1 MEKSIFRLDPK
12 PTFDLVVPIPV
23 PGEGYAPVTFT
34 YRYRTRK
41 QYSEFIS
48 SMTSSTDTDV
58 VSSIVTGWNLGVD
71 FTPENIEKLVENY
84 MGAAAA
90 ILTAYSDELMKVRE
104 KN

>member
-23 PGEGYAPVTFT
+23 PGEGCAPITFT
-34 YRYRTRK
+34 CRYRTRK
-41 QYSEFIS
+41 QYRELIDSL
-48 SMTSSTDTDV
+48 TSANDADV
-58 VSSIVTGWNLGVD
+58 VESIVTGWNLDVD
-71 FTPENIEKLVENY
+71 FNPENIEKLVENY

-90 ILTAYSDELMKVRE
+90 ILTAYSDELMRVRE

>member
-1 MEKSIFRLDPK
+1 MEKTIFRFDPK
-12 PTFDLVVPIPV
+12 PTFDLVIPIPV

-34 YRYRTRK
+34 CRYRTRK
-41 QYSEFIS
+41 QYSAFVGGL
-48 SMTSSTDTDV
+48 TSATDTDV
-58 VSSIVTGWNLGVD
+58 VSSIVTGWNLDVD

-90 ILTAYSDELMKVRE
+90 ILAAYSEELMRVRE